1 VTTLT
6 VITDEARTVE
16 GAVDGDRILL
26 DPADL
31 HRAIGWEFKAEGLCQ
46 GDRCVPVRDRAAL
59 LVGDRVDL
67 AAVAAALGRP
77 SVIDPAAGLA
87 AVALPSEERHRALDA
102 LRAPSFTLPDL
113 DGVARRLEEWR
124 GRKKLLLAFSTW

>member
-1 VTTLT
+1 MTTLT

-16 GAVDGDRILL
+16 ATVEGNRILL

-31 HRAIGWEFKAEGLCQ
+31 PRAIGWELKAEGLCQ
-46 GDRCVPVRDRAAL
+46 GDRCVPVRDRGAL

-67 AAVAAALGRP
+67 AAAAAALGRP
-77 SVIDPAAGLA
+77 SVMDPAAGMA
-87 AVALPSEERHRALDA
+87 AVALPSEERHRALEA
-102 LRAPSFTLPDL
+102 LRAPSFALPDL
-113 DGVARRLEEWR
+113 HGASHRLEEWR